1 MDLTIDQLAQRV
13 GMTARNIREWQ
24 TQGLVPP
31 PERRGRIGVYSDAHV
46 AMIDRVKRL
55 KEDGFPL
62 DIIRRMI
69 DKSGESETDV
79 RQLAAEVLSP
89 FATTGSTTMRRAEL
103 RGRLGESADTSLK
116 RLGVVSDVDADT
128 VLVPDITTLGVIENL
143 VAAGISLYRLVDA
156 LVEADW
162 HQQAVAKLFL
172 DAYVDDVWQPFVESG
187 FTSPGWRAMADNA
200 AKARPLALHL
210 LSHRMQRALD
220 DVGARIMLHRA
231 RDADEVLDDLEG
243 KSGRSRAK

>member
-1 MDLTIDQLAQRV
+1 MELTIDQLAQQV

-31 PERRGRIGVYSDAHV
+31 PERRGRIGVYSDEHV
-46 AMIDRVKRL
+46 AVIDRVKRL
-55 KEDGFPL
+55 KKDGFPL

-79 RQLAAEVLSP
+79 RHLAAEVLSP
-89 FATTGSTTMRRAEL
+89 FATTGSAAMSRAAL
-103 RGRLGESADTSLK
+103 RDRLGAAADSALK
-116 RLGVVSDVDADT
+116 RLGLVSDVDADT
-128 VLVPDITTLGVIENL
+128 VLVPDITTLGVIEHL
-143 VAAGISLYRLVDA
+143 VAAGLSLERLVDI

-162 HQQAVAKLFL
+162 HQRAIARLFL

-187 FTSPGWRAMADNA
+187 FSSPGWRAMAEDA

-220 DVGARIMLHRA
+220 DVGAGIMLRQA
-231 RDADEVLDDLEG
+231 KGAEEVLGNTEDQPPG
-243 KSGRSRAK
+243 SSSV